1 MCEPCFPPSYK
12 IFDFAV
18 NAIHDILS
26 QYLKQL
32 LDTKQLMAQEYFVLL
47 SWQDTYKSDY
57 FMGNANLQL
66 DTSKLPDLLDDAYYK
81 RVLEGHM
88 EYTAKRISVWF
99 QNALEKNFNEWLSK
113 VTPFTIEGNFES
125 SMPNDINTML
135 IQQVMHFYLQLFLFQ
150 IFRVLISNRFLSIA

>member
-1 MCEPCFPPSYK
+1 
-12 IFDFAV
+12 
-18 NAIHDILS
+18 
-26 QYLKQL
+26 
-32 LDTKQLMAQEYFVLL
+32 MAQEYFVLL

-135 IQQVMHFYLQLFLFQ
+135 IQQVMRFYLQLFLFQ